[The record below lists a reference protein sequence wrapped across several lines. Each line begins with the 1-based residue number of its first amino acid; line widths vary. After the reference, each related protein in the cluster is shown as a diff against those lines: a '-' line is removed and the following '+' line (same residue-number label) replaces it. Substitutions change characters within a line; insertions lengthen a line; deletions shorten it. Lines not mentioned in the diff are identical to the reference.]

1 MTTGR
6 AALTLTALVLLAALV
21 AAACESAE
29 APGGATP
36 TAPVPTASA
45 VVLAFAAGGSI
56 YGIDVTGHVRQ
67 LLAGDRDENWLS
79 SPSFSP
85 DGDRLAYTCGFDI
98 CVADADGRNAR
109 VLVKVADLATPTGA
123 GASSPS
129 LGAQSVAWS
138 PDGEFLAYTLARID
152 GGAPD
157 LWVMRFDGSNPRM
170 LYEGGSV
177 FYRPAW
183 LGPDRIAVAEGDML
197 TYFRRTGGSEET
209 LALPPEAAPFA
220 EVAIPGPN
228 GRWLVGAV
236 TREEPVLYGTGAGME
251 TIAAGVSPALSPDG
265 RWAAYFRGDAV
276 YVVSTAGGD
285 ERLLAD
291 AVPIG
296 GRDRFSGNPAD
307 CAGDPPSCSYRLPSL
322 GWNPRAYDPAA
333 FEPTPVPTA
342 TPPAGAKPVVGLFD
356 APRASEPHET
366 VALGTPPAAFPPW
379 DGVSTTLYDMD
390 GLSSVGLGPGGLG
403 SFSPDETRMVW
414 VSGDHALAG
423 GEAWLLDLRSM
434 ERTRLGAARLAFFLD
449 DQRIAITAPGGNE
462 TEILNLE
469 RGERTPAPFIAPGPP
484 SGDQRTPE
492 GYLLRRRDSPRFDRG
507 LYTLEDPTTGATLLY
522 FEAYK
527 AVPAGPGVLAVAT
540 VPRPDDPSAPLW
552 QRTGT
557 VNVFLVDIATGKA
570 TFVATSHYADP
581 NWPLDANE
589 RYVMWTEGYCAVPQ
603 GKTRLYDRATSRLI
617 ELDASLWA
625 TFTPKGLIAD
635 GAFGPKAFIDPETWQ
650 YRAVIRGAGDT
661 SASASYRYVTAGQWG
676 GHGGLCG

>member
-1 MTTGR
+1 MTGR
-6 AALTLTALVLLAALV
+6 TALTLAALVLLAALV
-21 AAACESAE
+21 ATACEGAE
-29 APGGATP
+29 APDGATP
-36 TAPVPTASA
+36 TASPPAAKA

-56 YGIDVTGHVRQ
+56 YGIDATGQVRQ
-67 LLAGDRDENWLS
+67 LLAGDRAENWLS

-98 CVADADGRNAR
+98 CVADGDGRNAR
-109 VLVKVADLATPTGA
+109 VLARVADLSTPPGG
-123 GASSPS
+123 GASNPS
-129 LGAQSVAWS
+129 MGAQSVAWS
-138 PDGEFLAYTLARID
+138 PDGEFLAYTLARIGG
-152 GGAPD
+152 GGALD
-157 LWVMRFDGSNPRM
+157 LWVMRADGSDRRM

-183 LGPDRIAVAEGDML
+183 LDADRIAVAEGDML
-197 TYFRRTGGSEET
+197 TYYRRAGGSEEA

-220 EVAIPGPN
+220 QVAIPGPE

-276 YVVSTAGGD
+276 YVVSTAGGE
-285 ERLLAD
+285 ERRLAD
-291 AVPIG
+291 AAPFG
-296 GRDRFSGNPAD
+296 GRDRFFGNLAE

-322 GWNPRAYDPAA
+322 GWNPRTYDPAA

-342 TPPAGAKPVVGLFD
+342 TPPAGAKPIVGLFD
-356 APRASEPHET
+356 APRPSELDET
-366 VALGTPPAAFPPW
+366 VVLGPPPAAFPPW
-379 DGVSTTLYDMD
+379 DGVSTTLYDIE
-390 GLSSVGLGPGGLG
+390 GLSSAGLGPGGLG

-414 VSGDHALAG
+414 VSGGYPLAG
-423 GEAWLLDLRSM
+423 GEAWLLDLGTM

-449 DQRIAITAPGGNE
+449 DRRVAITAPGGNE
-462 TEILNLE
+462 TEILDLE
-469 RGERTPAPFIAPGPP
+469 RGERTPSPFIPPGPP
-484 SGDQRTPE
+484 SGDQPTPE
-492 GYLLRRRDSPRFDRG
+492 GYRLRRRDSPRFDRG
-507 LYTLEDPTTGATLLY
+507 LYTLDDPATGRTLLQ

-527 AVPAGPGVLAVAT
+527 AVPAGPGALAVAT
-540 VPRPDDPSAPLW
+540 VPRPDDPSAPLG
-552 QRTGT
+552 QRTAT

-570 TFVATSHYADP
+570 TFVATSRYADP
-581 NWPLDANE
+581 NWSLAANE

-603 GKTRLYDRATSRLI
+603 GKTRLYDRASSRLI

-625 TFTPKGLIAD
+625 TFTPGGLIVD